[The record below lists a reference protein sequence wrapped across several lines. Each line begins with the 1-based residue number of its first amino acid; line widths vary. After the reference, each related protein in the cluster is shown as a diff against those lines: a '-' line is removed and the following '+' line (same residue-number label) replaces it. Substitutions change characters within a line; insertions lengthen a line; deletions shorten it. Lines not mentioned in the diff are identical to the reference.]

1 MIGAERAK
9 AELCEMTE
17 DEKRAMGDYETMH
30 EAVRMTVNAARKT
43 AQRNM
48 EVWKNTHMGPRW
60 YKITQELWPKYR
72 DSLRKIHLMENDY
85 SQICD
90 TTRSIR
96 PNFRA
101 LVEFGFLTEAPA
113 GEEQTLTPAGIMA
126 TEVNEGH
133 TILMPLAYTNPAI
146 QKMLKTPEDT
156 ITFLAVFLGEH
167 SAESALGESV
177 STAVRASL
185 RILSDIAITCKE
197 TERRVGATAPH
208 DYWDLNTEYVEIIGR
223 LVNGAPLNVII
234 RDYDLFEGNLMR
246 VLSKMLNV
254 LREWKVLA
262 TLSSDV
268 GILET
273 LSGAED
279 LLSVNALTSESLYL
293 RLA

>member
-1 MIGAERAK
+1 
-9 AELCEMTE
+9 
-17 DEKRAMGDYETMH
+17 
-30 EAVRMTVNAARKT
+30 
-43 AQRNM
+43 
-48 EVWKNTHMGPRW
+48 
-60 YKITQELWPKYR
+60 
-72 DSLRKIHLMENDY
+72 
-85 SQICD
+85 
-90 TTRSIR
+90 
-96 PNFRA
+96 
-101 LVEFGFLTEAPA
+101 
-113 GEEQTLTPAGIMA
+113 
-126 TEVNEGH
+126 
-133 TILMPLAYTNPAI
+133 
-146 QKMLKTPEDT
+146 
-156 ITFLAVFLGEH
+156 
-167 SAESALGESV
+167 
-177 STAVRASL
+177 
-185 RILSDIAITCKE
+185 
-197 TERRVGATAPH
+197 VGATAPH